1 MKHKRLLAIAL
12 AAVLLLAALCGC
24 AGKSEAVYDE
34 YADFAVAEAPAAAY
48 APAEPEIAMATEA
61 AVAEEFSAEAGNLST
76 QSYNSEYKADPSD
89 FASKIIYSANLSI
102 QTTEFDT
109 AVSLLEKNVAQ
120 IGGFVENS
128 NVNGDVFYNNDG
140 TTQIVNR
147 WANYTV
153 RVPAESFEAFL
164 RQADGLGN
172 VVSSGRYAENVTSTY
187 TDYEAH
193 LSSLKTEQERLLSML
208 EKATEVDNLIAL
220 EQRLSEVRYEIE
232 SIERNLRN
240 LDRQISYSTVDI
252 TLQEVERYT
261 PTVPVTRTFGEK
273 LADAFSDGLSGFV
286 SGLKAFIV
294 WLVSALPALLVI
306 AVIVVV
312 VIVIVRRV
320 KKKKAAKKAAAQEKE
335 EAKKEEKE

>member
-1 MKHKRLLAIAL
+1 MKHKRLLAIML

-24 AGKSEAVYDE
+24 AAKSEAIYDE
-34 YADFAVAEAPAAAY
+34 FADFAAAEAQAAAY

-61 AVAEEFSAEAGNLST
+61 AVAEEFAAEAGNLST
-76 QSYNSEYKADPSD
+76 QSYNSEYKTDASD

-109 AVSLLEKNVAQ
+109 AISLLEKNVAQ

-128 NVNGDVFYNNDG
+128 NVNGDVCYNNDG

-147 WANYTV
+147 WASYTV

-193 LSSLKTEQERLLSML
+193 LSSLKTEQERLLAML
-208 EKATEVDNLIAL
+208 EKATEVDSLIAL

-286 SGLKAFIV
+286 GGLKAFIV

-312 VIVIVRRV
+312 VIVLVRRS
-320 KKKKAAKKAAAQEKE
+320 KKKKAAKKVADQ
-335 EAKKEEKE
+335 KKEEEKND